1 MRLTAARKVLFLLV
15 LVGIAAFAGF
25 SYRYRG
31 FMRAGMNYGLHTS
44 LHERMNVIFMLRYWV
59 EFVGRMEP
67 DASHFYNFDTSPA
80 DSPFTQ
86 ALLEY
91 HKANFAGAVAG
102 IEKEI
107 AAHGENE
114 RRLFWL
120 GMAQLRRG
128 EAENCLSPVLH
139 AQHNSV
145 EHAQYCALPIR
156 KFHLRKEYSRAAAR
170 TFLKLI
176 ETYGRKDRLYHW
188 LLNYACMTTDD
199 FPAGVPAEYRVSPA
213 FMDKFYGEGKRAT
226 ESRFEYFRF
235 DERSAEFG
243 INTHNAGRGV
253 AVEDYDRDGYLDIV
267 TGGSF
272 DDLRYY
278 HNQGGKTFEDWTARA
293 GLADRRQ
300 PFFVSVADIDNDGWP
315 DLLVTHMFHDGF
327 ELYHNNGNGTFADA
341 TKASGLMDRR
351 PVNAISSGWAPSWAD
366 VDNDGDLDLFVP
378 QMGMDIPF
386 AGGLLA
392 RPRMRSAL
400 YINDHGHFSDRTAEY
415 GLADVVY
422 DRYFTGSAFGD
433 VDGDGFPDLFLSS
446 PIVNDSFLLK
456 NKGGKRFEL
465 SDAIARR
472 DGGFS
477 TAFLDVNQD
486 GRLDLFQG
494 GFSDARSS
502 IEMAMFGESEEN
514 YRSGKSAVLIQQSD
528 GRLVET
534 AGFFDTPGGTMGAS
548 FGDLNNDGCYDFYL
562 GTGSPEGWFIFPKL
576 MYLGVAQGAGCALR
590 TDNVSMTNS
599 FASVQKGHGIV
610 FFDYDGDGLQD
621 MYSSLGGMWP
631 ADRWPNQFFV
641 NRSKIANS
649 WTKIR
654 LRGRKSNYFGVG
666 AAVKV
671 TATNASGEKIVRYAH
686 MDQKTAFGS
695 GPYLM
700 HLGLAN
706 STSIVDTEVFW
717 PASGCRHSYQTK
729 LNELNALD
737 EAACESH

>member
-15 LVGIAAFAGF
+15 LVGIAAVAGF

-67 DASHFYNFDTSPA
+67 DAANFYTFDTSPG
-80 DSPFTQ
+80 DSAFTQ

-139 AQHNSV
+139 AQHNST

-176 ETYGRKDRLYHW
+176 ETYGRKNRLYHW

-300 PFFVSVADIDNDGWP
+300 PFFISVTDIDNDGWP

-327 ELYHNNGNGTFADA
+327 ELYHNNGNGTFADV

-465 SDAIARR
+465 SGAIARR

-528 GRLVET
+528 GRLVEA

-737 EAACESH
+737 EAACDSH

>member
-1 MRLTAARKVLFLLV
+1 MRLTAVGKVLFVLV
-15 LVGIAAFAGF
+15 LVGIAAVAGF

-31 FMRAGMNYGLHTS
+31 FMRAGMNYGLYTS

-67 DASHFYNFDTSPA
+67 DSAHFYTFDTSPA
-80 DSPFTQ
+80 DSAFTQ

-91 HKANFAGAVAG
+91 HKANFTGAVAG

-107 AAHGENE
+107 AARGENE
-114 RRLFWL
+114 QRLFWL
-120 GMAQLRRG
+120 GMSQLRRG
-128 EAENCLSPVLH
+128 ESENCLSPVLH

-156 KFHLRKEYSRAAAR
+156 KFHLRKEYSCAAAR

-199 FPAGVPAEYRVSPA
+199 FPAGVPVEYRVSPA
-213 FMDKFYGEGKRAT
+213 FIDKFYGEGKRAT
-226 ESRFEYFRF
+226 ESRFAGFQF
-235 DERSAEFG
+235 DERSAEFW

-267 TGGSF
+267 TGRSF
-272 DDLRYY
+272 DDSRYY
-278 HNQGGKTFEDWTARA
+278 HNQDGKTFEDWTARA

-300 PFFVSVADIDNDGWP
+300 PFFISVTDMDNDGWP

-327 ELYHNNGNGTFADA
+327 ELYHNNGNGTFADV
-341 TKASGLMDRR
+341 TKASGLMDRC
-351 PVNAISSGWAPSWAD
+351 PANAISSGWAPSWAD
-366 VDNDGDLDLFVP
+366 VDNDGDLDLFQP

-386 AGGLLA
+386 ASGLLA
-392 RPRMRSAL
+392 RPRMRAAL
-400 YINDHGHFSDRTAEY
+400 YINHQGHFSDRTAEY

-433 VDGDGFPDLFLSS
+433 MDGDGFPDLFLSS

-456 NKGGKRFEL
+456 NMSGKRFEP
-465 SDAIARR
+465 SDAITRR

-502 IEMAMFGESEEN
+502 IEMAMFGERAEN
-514 YRSGKSAVLIQQSD
+514 YRSGTSAVLIQQDD
-528 GRLVET
+528 GRLVEQ

-562 GTGSPEGWFIFPKL
+562 
-576 MYLGVAQGAGCALR
+576 
-590 TDNVSMTNS
+590 
-599 FASVQKGHGIV
+599 
-610 FFDYDGDGLQD
+610 
-621 MYSSLGGMWP
+621 
-631 ADRWPNQFFV
+631 
-641 NRSKIANS
+641 
-649 WTKIR
+649 
-654 LRGRKSNYFGVG
+654 
-666 AAVKV
+666 
-671 TATNASGEKIVRYAH
+671 
-686 MDQKTAFGS
+686 
-695 GPYLM
+695 
-700 HLGLAN
+700 
-706 STSIVDTEVFW
+706 
-717 PASGCRHSYQTK
+717 
-729 LNELNALD
+729 
-737 EAACESH
+737 